1 MHISNGIENGYSAAS
16 IPRKS
21 PSGKRSK
28 RGMKIIDS
36 EVEKHLLY
44 GKETTLWNLHTPAT
58 QNCESINFT
67 SGWLKSK
74 VPSMNTYFKKKL
86 PYMNVP
92 ILYHCQQCRK

>member
-44 GKETTLWNLHTPAT
+44 GKETTLWNLHTPAA
-58 QNCESINFT
+58 QRAVN
-67 SGWLKSK
+67 
-74 VPSMNTYFKKKL
+74 
-86 PYMNVP
+86 
-92 ILYHCQQCRK
+92 Q

>member
-1 MHISNGIENGYSAAS
+1 MEDYQNKPTDRDKYIWLNANLLELRWWPDLKMHISNGIENGYSAAS

-58 QNCESINFT
+58 QNCE
-67 SGWLKSK
+67 
-74 VPSMNTYFKKKL
+74 
-86 PYMNVP
+86 
-92 ILYHCQQCRK
+92 